1 MTFRRSSAAA
11 VVVLL
16 ALFGAACSSGDDGG
30 ESADDTAT
38 TTTAE
43 ATTTTAAQVLTV
55 LVSNDDGYAA
65 PGIDAVVR
73 ALTALPD
80 TEVVVVAPLE
90 NQSGSGSKTTEGEL
104 AVTDVE
110 TASGYPAKAVDG
122 FPADSVNWAL
132 GGGIDVTP
140 DVVITGVN
148 SGQNLGAV
156 GNTLSGTI
164 GAARAG
170 AAKGI
175 PALASS
181 TATEAGEDPAAYD
194 QAAEYVVAW
203 IEEHRKALLDGTLTG
218 TELLLQNLNVPV
230 CTTGAIRGEV
240 EVPMATGTEGAIA
253 AQDCTST
260 LEDPPDDIIGFNNG
274 FVTLSDVTV
283 EPPPAA

>member
-1 MTFRRSSAAA
+1 MRTRRTIGGLA
-11 VVVLL
+11 VIVLL
-16 ALFGAACSSGDDGG
+16 ALVGAACSDSDEGSEGSS
-30 ESADDTAT
+30 EAT

-43 ATTTTAAQVLTV
+43 ATTTTAAEVLTV
-55 LVSNDDGYAA
+55 LVSNDDGYDA

-73 ALTALPD
+73 ALSELPD

-104 AVTDVE
+104 AVTDVQ
-110 TASGYPAKAVDG
+110 TASGYPAKAVAG
-122 FPADSVNWAL
+122 FPADAVNWAL
-132 GGGIDVTP
+132 DGGIDVTP
-140 DVVITGVN
+140 DVVVTGVN

-156 GNTLSGTI
+156 GNQLSGTI

-170 AAKGI
+170 AAKDI

-181 TATEAGEDPAAYD
+181 TATEAEEDPEAYD
-194 QAAEYVVAW
+194 LAAEYVVAW
-203 IEEHRKALLDGTLTG
+203 IEQHRDALIDGELTG

-230 CTTGAIRGEV
+230 CTTGEIRGEV
-240 EVPMATGTEGAIA
+240 DVPMSTSTDGAIA
-253 AQDCTST
+253 PQDCTST
-260 LEDPPDDIIGFNNG
+260 LEDPPDDITGFNNG